1 MSIELAEETWG
12 PHPLDWPCPP
22 PKRPYV
28 WQRQTVKRLR
38 DLERVFGHLSDEA
51 LQAYWEEVGRGQ
63 SVYEDCGGYLIRCYR
78 AMCGEE
84 VIKPYTYSDAAADLI
99 EDAARRTP

>member
-1 MSIELAEETWG
+1 MSIELAEATWG

-22 PKRPYV
+22 PRRPYV

-38 DLERVFGHLSDEA
+38 DLEGVFGYLSDDA

-63 SVYEDCGGYLIRCYR
+63 SVYEDCGGYLMRCYR
-78 AMCGEE
+78 RMIGED
-84 VIKPYTYSDAAADLI
+84 VIKPYTYSDAAADFI
-99 EDAARRTP
+99 EDAARKVS